1 MNELEDKTKKV
12 PENGEYQSDDSAC
25 SAEFGSEGCK
35 IQEDDIQD
43 KK

>member
-1 MNELEDKTKKV
+1 MNELEDKCKKT
-12 PENGEYQSDDSAC
+12 PADGDYQSDDSAC

-35 IQEDDIQD
+35 VPEDEASD